1 VVATLMGIIAL
12 LRRQVPSPLALV
24 GAAFAI
30 SHVGA
35 MLTAAPWTYGYKS
48 ILPFQALT
56 LFWAPFVL
64 LRSAAAPASEP
75 QPSLPHVGEE
85 APVR

>member
-1 VVATLMGIIAL
+1 
-12 LRRQVPSPLALV
+12 VPTPLALI
-24 GAAFAI
+24 GLAFAL
-30 SHVGA
+30 SHMGA
-35 MLTAAPWTYGYKS
+35 MVTAAPWTYGYKT

-64 LRSAAAPASEP
+64 LRSAAAPAREP
-75 QPSLPHVGEE
+75 QPSSLPHVGEE